1 MNLDI
6 FRKQLI
12 KAYNQAQCN
21 YCIEDVFYIFVT
33 YFEYYSAYTKHT
45 HPPIKTGY
53 VIKII
58 DSMSICGD
66 IELNPETY
74 PLLIECYFQTAFK
87 NCDRNIC
94 HFFSGKI
101 RELRYYELEKEGVIN
116 L

>member
-21 YCIEDVFYIFVT
+21 YCIEDVFYICVT
-33 YFEYYSAYTKHT
+33 YFEYYAAYMKHT
-45 HPPIKTGY
+45 HPPIKTDRL
-53 VIKII
+53 IEII

-66 IELNPETY
+66 IDLDAEVY
-74 PLLIECYFQTAFK
+74 SLLIERYFQTDFK

-101 RELRYYELEKEGVIN
+101 RELRYYELEKEGAIN